1 MTHNHT
7 APGTQQQTTQLTQII
22 RHKGLVLGQAPLLV
36 LMGVGAIL
44 VLVQAVRLAP
54 APLLLGPPLIAHI
67 AGLLAGYGVA
77 LMLILMS
84 RAPALE
90 HGVGADTLARWH
102 AVGGRA
108 ILVLIAIHVVAA
120 TQAWVQSLGV
130 PVPLAVFTLLGL
142 PGLATAT
149 IGTLLFF
156 GVGVASAR
164 AARRRLSYEQWHALH
179 LATYIAAALSFS
191 HELAG
196 PDIAGQRGVQIA
208 WSLLY
213 TYTFFL
219 VLRYRF
225 LAPLQQVF
233 RHRLQVQEVISE
245 ADGVVSLVFSGRH
258 LDELKAESG
267 QFFRW
272 RFLTPRTWTSAY
284 PFSLS
289 APPENNRLRITVK
302 ALGEGSRQVQML
314 GPGTWV
320 LAEGPYGAM
329 TEQRHTQPSVLLVA
343 GGVGITPMR
352 ALFETIDVPGERL
365 TLLYRA
371 STAKDVIF
379 QAELDELARRR
390 GARVIYLV
398 GPSSDP
404 SNALTAE
411 RLNQLVPDLRHHDV
425 YLCAS
430 PGLSRAMREALFGAG
445 LPKRQLHEEV
455 FSF

>member
-1 MTHNHT
+1 MTSNHVT
-7 APGTQQQTTQLTQII
+7 PGALAQAAPHARMAHQ
-22 RHKGLVLGQAPLLV
+22 KGFALGRAPLLV
-36 LMGVGAIL
+36 LMALGANA
-44 VLVQAVRLAP
+44 VVVQVIRIAPSPLRLDA
-54 APLLLGPPLIAHI
+54 PLIAHI
-67 AGLLAGYGVA
+67 TGLLASYGVA
-77 LMLILMS
+77 LMLMLMS

-102 AVGGRA
+102 AAGGRA
-108 ILVLIAIHVVAA
+108 IFALIAIHAVAA
-120 TQAWVQSLGV
+120 TQAWLRSLGANV
-130 PVPLAVFTLLGL
+130 PVSLLTLLEL

-149 IGTLLFF
+149 VGTLLFF
-156 GVGVASAR
+156 GVGVVSAR
-164 AARRRLSYEQWHALH
+164 TVRRKLSYEQWHALH
-179 LATYIAAALSFS
+179 LLTYIAAALSFS
-191 HELAG
+191 HQLAG
-196 PDIAGQRGVQIA
+196 PDLAGQRPVQIA

-213 TYTFFL
+213 TYAFFL

-225 LAPLQQVF
+225 LAPIQQAF
-233 RHRLQVQEVISE
+233 RHRLQVHQVVAET
-245 ADGVVSLVFSGRH
+245 DGVVSLVLRGRH
-258 LDELKAESG
+258 LHELAAESG

-272 RFLTPRTWTSAY
+272 RFLTPRTWTSAH

-289 APPENNRLRITVK
+289 APPEDDRMRITVK
-302 ALGEGSRQVQML
+302 ALGEGSRQVQAL
-314 GPGTWV
+314 RPGTWV

-329 TEQRHTQPSVLLVA
+329 TEQRRTQPSVLLVA

-379 QAELDELARRR
+379 RAELDEIARRR
-390 GARVIYLV
+390 GARIIYQI

-404 SNALTAE
+404 HNALTAE

-430 PGLSRAMREALFGAG
+430 PGLSQAMKAALYGAG
-445 LPKRQLHEEV
+445 LPHRQIHEEV